1 MVQRQTRNCCKNEQA
16 TILWNMPIHIDR
28 EIVANKPDIII
39 RDQRTKKCQMIKMVV
54 KSDSDTSVKVVEKL
68 SKYKDLELEIP
79 RTWKR
84 KTEKIRVLLGR
95 LRSLRRDWKSA
106 LTEFQERL
114 AAHILRGLSSKP
126 GVTIIL

>member
-1 MVQRQTRNCCKNEQA
+1 
-16 TILWNMPIHIDR
+16 MPIHIDR
-28 EIVANKPDIII
+28 EIAANKPDIII
-39 RDQRTKKCQMIKMVV
+39 RDQRTKKCQMIKMAV

-79 RTWKR
+79 RMWKR

-95 LRSLRRDWKSA
+95 LGSLRRDWKSA

-114 AAHILRGLSSKP
+114 AAHILRGLLSKS

>member
-1 MVQRQTRNCCKNEQA
+1 
-16 TILWNMPIHIDR
+16 MPIHIDR
-28 EIVANKPDIII
+28 EIAAIKPDIII
-39 RDQRTKKCQMIKMVV
+39 RDQTTKKCQMINMAI

-79 RTWKR
+79 RMWKR
-84 KTEKIRVLLGR
+84 ETEKILVLLGC
-95 LRSLRRDWKSA
+95 LGSLTRDWKST
-106 LTEFQERL
+106 LTEFQEQL